1 MELPALAYTFLAA
14 FCVFAAIHLCRCWQ
28 GSPRSAYTKPL
39 LVSLLVLFYAF
50 AGPSPSPWLLAALAA
65 SWLGDVL
72 LMLKG
77 DRWFV
82 AGGISFLISHVL
94 FIFVYLPYIRWE
106 AVPVWAVVPAAAA
119 YAAVSAAVMRAIW
132 GSVPKPM
139 RVPMFLYL
147 AANST
152 MNVFALM
159 MLLSGPGL
167 GSALAMAGAVL
178 FFTSDC
184 VLFLSR
190 YWTKKDRIP
199 KRGFII
205 MLTYACGEAL
215 ITLGMA
221 AAERLLFFANGG

>member
-1 MELPALAYTFLAA
+1 MELPKLAYCILAA
-14 FCVFAAIHLCRCWQ
+14 FCVCAAIHLVRCWQ
-28 GSPRSAYTKPL
+28 GSPKSARTKPL

-50 AGPSPSPWLLAALAA
+50 AGPSPSTWLLAALAA

-72 LMLKG
+72 LMPKG
-77 DRWFV
+77 NRWFI
-82 AGGISFLISHVL
+82 AGGISFLASHVL
-94 FIFVYLPYIRWE
+94 FIFVYLPHINRA
-106 AVPVWAVVPAAAA
+106 AVPVWAVAAAAAA
-119 YAAVSAAVMRAIW
+119 YIAVSAAVMRAIW
-132 GSVPKPM
+132 SDTPGGM

-159 MLLSGPGL
+159 MLLSAPGADA
-167 GSALAMAGAVL
+167 ALAMAGAVM
-178 FFTSDC
+178 FFASDC

-205 MLTYACGEAL
+205 MLTYIAGEAL

-221 AAERLLFFANGG
+221 ATEHLLFFA